1 MKING
6 IRPIMLIT
14 WLFILVVLAA
24 LPASAD
30 TLYAPDFLWARKI
43 AEKTDFIDIANTHL
57 GIPYRD
63 DGALDGSGRFTTFAD
78 PGAFFDTPGLNCSGL
93 VVSICRYVFNKNWS
107 LQEVSRD
114 RQANSGTNAQLGK
127 DWDFGWD
134 LVFNLSEGRPRT
146 VIAPDRGN
154 YSLENADGTTLRG
167 FDLHDESAWAAVL
180 AQMKPG
186 RVYLATISKP
196 SNRRGYKILHYHV
209 VILLPDTKGGI
220 WLYHA
225 THRSHVHRINI
236 NSPQGLQRFMSQF
249 KDSRGETKKILI
261 LEVAPT
267 PVDAAVQTVADTG
280 VPGSPAPKGPQT
292 GAESADGRRTGSDG
306 SGAYRPV
313 TAGVEAPGPSVSPD
327 RGSGKVAT
335 SSGASALP
343 KEQTVEKVISHLSGK
358 VFRSFPGLS
367 TQIPRFADEGKN
379 ALKFGFQ
386 NATEV
391 PRDIEITLR
400 TPDGEA
406 HYKGRIGP
414 KSGSVEITF
423 PSDFG
428 KSPAVPVK
436 NGRYR
441 ADVTVDG
448 AAWLADLF
456 EVAIPREAM
465 PKITSVSVPTAV
477 KAGKSFTVR
486 IQAENRGAE
495 SDYGGITVSSPDPS
509 GLKLLSAKPG
519 KIYGAGSTVLAI
531 TTDKIRTR
539 VPMAER
545 WIDLWAEK
553 KAYDMSVDIQA
564 GHPGTYKLYVRCA
577 LRGVNVK
584 SSVILMDPPGSEAV
598 DQQGFPVQVY
608 NVKVE

>member
-1 MKING
+1 MKITG
-6 IRPIMLIT
+6 IRPITLIT
-14 WLFILVVLAA
+14 GIFIFLTLTA
-24 LPASAD
+24 LPTSAD
-30 TLYAPDFLWARKI
+30 TLYAPDYLWARKI
-43 AEKTDFIDIANTHL
+43 AEKTDFIEMANTHL
-57 GIPYRD
+57 GIPYRE
-63 DGALDGSGRFTTFAD
+63 DGALDNSGRFTTFAD
-78 PGAFFDTPGLNCSGL
+78 PGTFFDTPGLNCSGL
-93 VVSICRYVFNKNWS
+93 VVSVCRYVFNKNWS
-107 LQEVSRD
+107 LQEVTRD

-134 LVFNLSEGRPRT
+134 LVFNLSEGRPRR
-146 VIAPDRGN
+146 VVAPDRGN
-154 YSLENADGTTLRG
+154 YSLENADGITLRG
-167 FDLHDESAWAAVL
+167 FDLHDEAAWAAVL
-180 AQMKPG
+180 PQIKPG
-186 RVYLATISKP
+186 NVYLATISKP
-196 SNRRGYKILHYHV
+196 SNRGGYKILHYHV

-225 THRSHVHRINI
+225 THRSNVHRINI
-236 NSPQGLQRFMSQF
+236 NSQQGLNRFLSQF
-249 KDSRGETKKILI
+249 RDARGEAKKILI

-267 PVDAAVQTVADTG
+267 QVDTSVQTVADTG
-280 VPGSPAPKGPQT
+280 LPESPAPKGPTT
-292 GAESADGRRTGSDG
+292 GAESRDGPRTGPDS
-306 SGAYRPV
+306 SEAYRPV
-313 TAGVEAPGPSVSPD
+313 TAGLEGTGPSVSRD
-327 RGSGKVAT
+327 QATGGVATGSGT
-335 SSGASALP
+335 STSP

-386 NATEV
+386 NATQV
-391 PRDIEITLR
+391 PRDIEISLR

-406 HYKGRIGP
+406 HYRGRIDP
-414 KSGSVEITF
+414 TSGSVDITF

-428 KSPAVPVK
+428 KSAAVPIK
-436 NGRYR
+436 DGRYR
-441 ADVTVDG
+441 ADFAVDG
-448 AAWLADLF
+448 APWLADLF
-456 EVAIPREAM
+456 EVAVPREAM
-465 PKITSVSVPTAV
+465 PKITSVSVPATV
-477 KAGKSFTVR
+477 KAGRSFTVR

-519 KIYGAGSTVLAI
+519 KIFGAGSTVLAI
-531 TTDKIRTR
+531 TTDKIRTK

-584 SSVILMDPPGSEAV
+584 SSVILMDPPGSEVV

-608 NVKVE
+608 TVKVE